1 MKYYKKVVDNY
12 PSSPQVKDAMIGIK
26 NIYVDKNDVDTY
38 FAFAKQSGIETNVTV
53 VERDSLSF
61 MAANRGLPEPGLYA
75 ALPLMDNYLRQYP
88 QGLSGGCCMRSATV
102 RAGWKPCGGRWRLWR
117 RLWQHAERNRYQ
129 SLALKKAAA
138 MQMEG

>member
-1 MKYYKKVVDNY
+1 MVDNY

-75 ALPLMDNYLRQYP
+75 GASVDGQLPAPVSASAFIGRMR
-88 QGLSGGCCMRSATV
+88 CMRSATV
-102 RAGWKPCGGRWRLWR
+102 RRLETVR
-117 RLWQHAERNRYQ
+117 GA
-129 SLALKKAAA
+129 LAAFEEALATCRA
-138 MQMEG
+138 

>member
-1 MKYYKKVVDNY
+1 MRRERFNDGRRTETPGGRLSAVAVRRERPGQLGLIYQNLWQNDEALKYYKKVVDNY

-61 MAANRGLPEPGLYA
+61 MAVTGF
-75 ALPLMDNYLRQYP
+75 
-88 QGLSGGCCMRSATV
+88 T
-102 RAGWKPCGGRWRLWR
+102 RAGIIPR
-117 RLWQHAERNRYQ
+117 
-129 SLALKKAAA
+129 ALR
-138 MQMEG
+138 